1 MLYVHGDV
9 VAACMFVLHVLTACP
24 CCMSI
29 LHVHAACPYCMSMLQ
44 VISACPCFMSKVH
57 VKAALFRQNFGK
69 ITLSFAVSFRQN
81 FRFGRTLLSGLSY
94 FVLFRLAIL
103 AKYRRNKYFVILF
116 RQNFAELNLYFAI
129 SFRQNFVSA
138 KYFVWRGT
146 LIGWFGH
153 CPGRAVSCQAGNPAG
168 CYGLLLDEFFC
179 IDRVQGILL
188 VVLRRLLSGAGKL

>member
-9 VAACMFVLHVLTACP
+9 LAACMFVLHVHTACP

-29 LHVHAACPYCMSMLQ
+29 LHVHAASHFY
-44 VISACPCFMSKVH
+44 ISLLHVQGACQSCIVSAK
-57 VKAALFRQNFGK
+57 FRQNKPLFRR
-69 ITLSFAVSFRQN
+69 FVSAK

-116 RQNFAELNLYFAI
+116 WQNFAEINLYFAI
-129 SFRQNFVSA
+129 SFRQNFVSS

-168 CYGLLLDEFFC
+168 CYGFLLADFFC